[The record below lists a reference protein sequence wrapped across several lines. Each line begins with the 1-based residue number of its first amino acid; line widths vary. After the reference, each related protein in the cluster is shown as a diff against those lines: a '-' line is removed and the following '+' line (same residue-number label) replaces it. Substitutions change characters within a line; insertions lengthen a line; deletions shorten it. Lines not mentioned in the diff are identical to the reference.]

1 MASEAG
7 SHRPRVRVW
16 DLPTRLFHWL
26 LVVAVGVMWW
36 TGKAEKMQLHML
48 AGSLVLGLLVFRI
61 LWGFIGGST
70 ARFANF
76 IRGPR
81 AVMSYL
87 NDRAAHVLGH
97 NPLGGWSVAAMLLV
111 LCAQVGLGLFASD
124 EDGIDAGPLSHYLSF
139 ARAQALGHYHHLLFN
154 AILALMALHVAAIAF
169 YALFRRNNLIGPML
183 HGSRH
188 ENAAGQGLT
197 PAPLPRFAAA
207 IVVAV
212 LVTLLLTVWL
222 A

>member
-1 MASEAG
+1 
-7 SHRPRVRVW
+7 VRVW

-26 LVVAVGVMWW
+26 LVVALGVMWW
-36 TGKAEKMQLHML
+36 TGKAEKMQFHML
-48 AGSLVLGLLVFRI
+48 VGSLVLGLLVFRI

-70 ARFANF
+70 ARFASF

-87 NDRAAHVLGH
+87 NGRAAHVLGH

-111 LCAQVGLGLFASD
+111 LCVQVGLGLFASD
-124 EDGIDAGPLSHYLSF
+124 EDGIDAGPLSHYVSF
-139 ARAQALGHYHHLLFN
+139 ERAQALGHYHHLLFN
-154 AILALMALHVAAIAF
+154 AVLALMALHVAAIAF
-169 YALFRRNNLIGPML
+169 HALFRRNNLIGPML

-188 ENAAGQGLT
+188 ENVAGQGLT

-207 IVVAV
+207 AAVAV
-212 LVTLLLTVWL
+212 LMVLLLTVWL
-222 A
+222 